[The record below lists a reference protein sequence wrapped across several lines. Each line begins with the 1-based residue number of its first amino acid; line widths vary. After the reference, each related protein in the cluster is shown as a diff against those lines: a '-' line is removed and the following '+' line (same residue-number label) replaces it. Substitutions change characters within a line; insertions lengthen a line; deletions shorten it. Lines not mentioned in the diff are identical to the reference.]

1 MPGWNWRGASS
12 MEKCSNL
19 TTNQSLCIAA
29 FLACI
34 HIGRTQKW
42 VVPTKSADRM
52 CSFLSMHFHAQEINY
67 AEEIKSVTKLSTTR
81 SKSRIELFLQWKKIH
96 FLFSLVSIAPLH
108 NSIPDIILFTSHLLL
123 QEPVLTY
130 GRKGMATFQVYKAE
144 TQSPPIQIK
153 ICPTSFFSRIPQ
165 HAHNPE

>member
-29 FLACI
+29 FLACT
-34 HIGRTQKW
+34 HWPHTQKW

-52 CSFLSMHFHAQEINY
+52 CSFLSMHFHTQEIYY
-67 AEEIKSVTKLSTTR
+67 AEEIKSVPKLSTTG
-81 SKSRIELFLQWKKIH
+81 SKSIIELFLQWKKFH
-96 FLFSLVSIAPLH
+96 FLFSFISITPLR

-123 QEPVLTY
+123 QEPMLTY

-144 TQSPPIQIK
+144 TQSPPIQMK
-153 ICPTSFFSRIPQ
+153 ICPTSFFKEIPQ
-165 HAHNPE
+165 HSHNPE